1 MRRRGATG
9 KTPRKRRGLR
19 WLRSITKSRKQS
31 RWLTVLKW
39 VAIAGLTGIG
49 FGIATISVVFWT
61 YGRDPKLP
69 NIEKLS
75 DYHPRQVTTV
85 LDANGSRIGELF
97 TERRS
102 VIALD
107 KIPPLVIDAF
117 VAAEDNKFWT
127 HSGIDYLGMVRAL
140 LANVRSGSAAQGA
153 STITQQVVKNLLLS
167 PEKSFRRKVQEI
179 ILARRLERALSK
191 KEIMTL
197 YLNEIYFGRGR
208 YGIAEAARYYFG
220 KEVAELNPGEAT
232 VLASLPKEPEKL
244 GIALVSLRTGGPVNP
259 TVVYAKDRQKY
270 VLTNM
275 VAMGKLSASEA
286 EKWKAAKLQ
295 IVNNPFPELGS
306 APEWVE
312 VVRRNLLATEA
323 AATLDRMGHVVRT
336 TLDPQLQQVS
346 QRALQAGLRAVD
358 KRHHVGRPVRTVK
371 RDAITAELAV
381 LAKRL
386 AGEPLRTKR
395 VYEAI
400 ITEIRDHDEVLNVD
414 LGKSPAVVQ
423 LGTEQD
429 ARFNPPGEA
438 GQAKKPSERFK
449 VGDVIE
455 VIVPETSTRP
465 ASDPD
470 IRNPDAGH
478 VPPATARR
486 VEFAPGPEGAVVII
500 DARTR
505 NVRAL
510 VGGYESR
517 AAGFNRATMARR
529 QPGSSFKPIVYAA
542 AFERA
547 ASELCHAND
556 PSLAQVC
563 ATPAS
568 IVNDAPEVFDLWR
581 PKNFET
587 GEYAGP
593 VRLRSALAKSINT
606 VSIRLTYDLTP
617 PVVVAMARKLGIK
630 SSLPN
635 EMSLALGSGE
645 VTPLELVNAYAT
657 IAAGGEY
664 ADPKFADTIDR
675 VVQAPAHREQVI
687 PPEVAY
693 VLAETMRSVVTEGTA
708 ASIGAKLKVP
718 IAGKTGTSNE
728 ARDTWFIGFT
738 PDLVIGV
745 WIGYDDNRPMTGE
758 QGARVAAPVFADIA
772 KTLKLPDKPFS
783 RPDNVVEVAIDRQT
797 GLLAPE
803 GAPENT
809 TLREVFVEG
818 TEPIEVAPK
827 PGDVTEGSSV
837 TGSYGE

>member
-1 MRRRGATG
+1 M
-9 KTPRKRRGLR
+9 P
-19 WLRSITKSRKQS
+19 I
-31 RWLTVLKW
+31 LKW
-39 VAIAGLTGIG
+39 AALIAIIGIG

-75 DYHPRQVTTV
+75 DYHPKQVTTI
-85 LDANGSRIGELF
+85 LDANGHRIGELF
-97 TERRS
+97 SERRS
-102 VIALD
+102 VISLE
-107 KIPPLVIDAF
+107 KIPPIVIDAF

-140 LANVRSGSAAQGA
+140 LVNVRSGSAAQGA

-179 ILARRLERALSK
+179 ILARRLERALTK

-208 YGIAEAARYYFG
+208 YGIVEAARYYFG
-220 KEVAELNPGEAT
+220 KDVPELTIGEAT

-244 GIALVSLRTGGPVNP
+244 GNALVSLRTGASANP
-259 TVVYAKDRQKY
+259 TVGYAKDRQKY
-270 VLTNM
+270 VINNL
-275 VAMGKLSASEA
+275 VEMGKLPANEA
-286 EKWKAAKLQ
+286 EQWKAAKIQ
-295 IVNNPFPELGS
+295 VVDNPFPELGV
-306 APEWVE
+306 APEWID
-312 VVRRNLLATEA
+312 VVRKQLVALEGVTVLERK
-323 AATLDRMGHVVRT
+323 GHVIRT
-336 TLDPQLQQVS
+336 TLDPQLQNVA

-358 KRHHVGRPVRTVK
+358 KRQHVGRPARTVK
-371 RDAITAELAV
+371 PDRVASELAV

-386 AGEPLRTKR
+386 GGEPPKPKR
-395 VYEAI
+395 VYEAVV
-400 ITEIRDHDEVLNVD
+400 TEVRDLDKLLNVD
-414 LGKSPAVVQ
+414 LGKYPAAIQ
-423 LGTEQD
+423 LGTEED
-429 ARFNPPGEA
+429 ARLNPPDDNGKT
-438 GQAKKPSERFK
+438 KKPSERFK
-449 VGDVIE
+449 VGDIVEVVIATDGPTTTSGDE
-455 VIVPETSTRP
+455 VFSRPGGAGSALAVP
-465 ASDPD
+465 
-470 IRNPDAGH
+470 
-478 VPPATARR
+478 RR
-486 VEFAPGPEGAVVII
+486 VEFAPGPEGAVVVI
-500 DARTR
+500 DAKTR
-505 NVRAL
+505 SVRAL
-510 VGGYESR
+510 VGGYASR
-517 AAGFNRATMARR
+517 AAGFNRATMAKR

-547 ASELCHAND
+547 AAELCHAND
-556 PSLAQVC
+556 PSLPQVC

-587 GEYAGP
+587 GEYIGP

-606 VSIRLTYDLTP
+606 VSIRLTFDLTP
-617 PVVVAMARKLGIK
+617 TVVAAMANKLGVK
-630 SSLPN
+630 SALPT

-645 VTPLELVNAYAT
+645 VTPIELVNAYAT

-664 ADPKFADTIDR
+664 ADPKFIDTIDR
-675 VVQAPAHREQVI
+675 VLQAPARREQVI

-693 VLAETMRSVVTEGTA
+693 VLADTMRSVVMEGTA
-708 ASIGAKLKVP
+708 ASVGARLKVP

-738 PDLVIGV
+738 PDVVIGV
-745 WIGYDDNRPMTGE
+745 WIGYDDNRPMPGE
-758 QGARVAAPVFADIA
+758 QGSRVAAPVFADIA
-772 KTLKLPDKPFS
+772 KTMKLPDKPFS
-783 RPDNVVEVAIDRQT
+783 RPDNVVEAVIDRQT

-809 TLREVFVEG
+809 TLREVFVSG
-818 TEPIEVAPK
+818 TEPTEVAPK

>member
-1 MRRRGATG
+1 MAKKGRRTAWM
-9 KTPRKRRGLR
+9 P
-19 WLRSITKSRKQS
+19 I
-31 RWLTVLKW
+31 LKW
-39 VAIAGLTGIG
+39 AALIAIIGIG

-75 DYHPRQVTTV
+75 DYHPKQVTTI
-85 LDANGSRIGELF
+85 LDANGHRIGELF
-97 TERRS
+97 SERRS
-102 VIALD
+102 VISLE
-107 KIPPLVIDAF
+107 KIPPIVIDAF

-140 LANVRSGSAAQGA
+140 LVNVRSGSAAQGA

-179 ILARRLERALSK
+179 ILARRLERALTK

-208 YGIAEAARYYFG
+208 YGIVEAARYYFG
-220 KEVAELNPGEAT
+220 KDVPELTIGEAT

-244 GIALVSLRTGGPVNP
+244 GNALVSLRTGASANP
-259 TVVYAKDRQKY
+259 TVGYAKDRQKY
-270 VLTNM
+270 VINNL
-275 VAMGKLSASEA
+275 VEMGKLPANEA
-286 EKWKAAKLQ
+286 EQWKAAKIQ
-295 IVNNPFPELGS
+295 VVDNPFPELGV
-306 APEWVE
+306 APEWID
-312 VVRRNLLATEA
+312 VVRKQLVALEGVTVLERK
-323 AATLDRMGHVVRT
+323 GHVIRT
-336 TLDPQLQQVS
+336 TLDPQLQNTA

-358 KRHHVGRPVRTVK
+358 KRQHVGRPARTVK
-371 RDAITAELAV
+371 PDRVASELAV

-386 AGEPLRTKR
+386 GGEPPKPKR
-395 VYEAI
+395 VYEAVV
-400 ITEIRDHDEVLNVD
+400 TEVRDLDKLLNVD
-414 LGKSPAVVQ
+414 LGKYPAAIQ
-423 LGTEQD
+423 LGTEDD
-429 ARFNPPGEA
+429 ARLNPPDDNGKT
-438 GQAKKPSERFK
+438 KKPSERFK
-449 VGDVIE
+449 VGDVVE
-455 VIVPETSTRP
+455 VVIATDGPTTTSGDEVLSRPGGAGSAQAVP
-465 ASDPD
+465 
-470 IRNPDAGH
+470 
-478 VPPATARR
+478 RR

-500 DARTR
+500 DAKTR
-505 NVRAL
+505 SVRAL
-510 VGGYESR
+510 VGGYASR
-517 AAGFNRATMARR
+517 AAGFNRATMAKR

-547 ASELCHAND
+547 AAELCHAND
-556 PSLAQVC
+556 PSLPQVC

-587 GEYAGP
+587 GEYIGP

-606 VSIRLTYDLTP
+606 VSIRLTFDLTP
-617 PVVVAMARKLGIK
+617 AVVAAMANKLGVK
-630 SSLPN
+630 SALPT

-645 VTPLELVNAYAT
+645 VTPIELVNAYAT

-664 ADPKFADTIDR
+664 ADPKFIDTIDR
-675 VVQAPAHREQVI
+675 VLQAPARREQVI

-693 VLAETMRSVVTEGTA
+693 VLADTMRSVVMEGTA
-708 ASIGAKLKVP
+708 ASVGARLKVP

-738 PDLVIGV
+738 PDVVIGV
-745 WIGYDDNRPMTGE
+745 WIGYDDNRPMPGE
-758 QGARVAAPVFADIA
+758 QGSRVAVPVFADIA
-772 KTLKLPDKPFS
+772 KTMKLPDKPFS
-783 RPDNVVEVAIDRQT
+783 RPDNVVEAVIDRQT

-809 TLREVFVEG
+809 TLREVFVSG
-818 TEPIEVAPK
+818 TEPTEVAPK